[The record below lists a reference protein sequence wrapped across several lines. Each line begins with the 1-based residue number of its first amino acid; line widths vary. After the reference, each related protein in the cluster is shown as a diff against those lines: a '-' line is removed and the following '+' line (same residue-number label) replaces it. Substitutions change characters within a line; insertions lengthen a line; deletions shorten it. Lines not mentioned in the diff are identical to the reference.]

1 MKLSRTASWFVRLPN
16 GAYSRRLIAAG
27 SVFAIAA
34 AAFSLLAYHVVMQGR
49 MAALTPGG
57 FDLEMVNR
65 LHAAATPTLT
75 RFMLLVSDMH
85 SLIGI
90 GMLSLLLAV
99 YFYYRGEYA
108 WLLGLLLA
116 VPGGMIFITVLKMM
130 FRRPRPYFENPLVIL
145 QTWSFPSGHTA
156 GSTLF
161 YGVLAAW
168 LVTRSGAISIRATW
182 TIAALAMVGLVASSR
197 MYLGA
202 HYPSDVVGG
211 FLAGVAWLALCTLAT
226 QWVHWDDAD

>member
-1 MKLSRTASWFVRLPN
+1 
-16 GAYSRRLIAAG
+16 
-27 SVFAIAA
+27 
-34 AAFSLLAYHVVMQGR
+34 
-49 MAALTPGG
+49 MATLTPGG

-99 YFYYRGEYA
+99 YLYYRGKYA

-116 VPGGMIFITVLKMM
+116 VPGGMIFITVLKML

-145 QTWSFPSGHTA
+145 QTFSFPSGHTA
-156 GSTLF
+156 GTTMF

-168 LVTRSGAISIRATW
+168 LATRTESIPARAACL
-182 TIAALAMVGLVASSR
+182 IAALLMIGLVAASR

-202 HYPSDVVGG
+202 HYASDVIGG
-211 FLAGVAWLALCTLAT
+211 FLAGLAWLALCMLAMQWINLRHAVTLR
-226 QWVHWDDAD
+226 QRP